1 MNNKYLL
8 GPAVVVTSRRIYVLA
23 LVFLFTSAAGTAT
36 STIGGKNGK
45 VLNFAQRSHMCHY
58 DPFAIGDICIT
69 ALMSLAS

>member
-1 MNNKYLL
+1 MKKKEKKIFLSQICIFSFLVITMNNKYLL

-45 VLNFAQRSHMCHY
+45 V
-58 DPFAIGDICIT
+58 
-69 ALMSLAS
+69 